1 MTAHI
6 ETSPYIVISGRLTVP
21 DDKPIIKRILRVTN
35 TPGLSKGFAKGNM
48 IIFRGNL
55 FINIQY
61 SNSSEKLSKPFLQ
74 TYSIPYTHFINSPKY
89 EKNVRINLK
98 VISEY
103 QEFSIINERVL
114 HAYVLLRIDKAEV
127 YK

>member
-1 MTAHI
+1 MTSHV

-21 DDKPIIKRILRVTN
+21 EDKPIIKRILRVTN
-35 TPGLSKGFAKGNM
+35 TPGLSKGFSKGNM

-61 SNSSEKLSKPFLQ
+61 FNTNEKLPKPFLH
-74 TYSIPYTHFINSPKY
+74 TYNIPYTHFINSSNY
-89 EKNVRINLK
+89 EKNIRINLK
-98 VISEY
+98 VVSEY
-103 QEFSIINERVL
+103 QEFTIINERVL
-114 HAYVLLRIDKAEV
+114 HAYVLLRIDKSEE

>member
-1 MTAHI
+1 MPAHI

-21 DDKPIIKRILRVTN
+21 ADKPIIKRILGVTN

-48 IIFRGNL
+48 IIFSGNL

-61 SNSSEKLSKPFLQ
+61 YNSNEKHSKPHFL
-74 TYSIPYTHFINSPKY
+74 TYNIPYTHFINSPNY
-89 EKNVRINLK
+89 EKFVRINLK
-98 VISEY
+98 VASEF

-114 HAYVLLRIDKAEV
+114 HTYVLLRI
-127 YK
+127 YKSEEYM